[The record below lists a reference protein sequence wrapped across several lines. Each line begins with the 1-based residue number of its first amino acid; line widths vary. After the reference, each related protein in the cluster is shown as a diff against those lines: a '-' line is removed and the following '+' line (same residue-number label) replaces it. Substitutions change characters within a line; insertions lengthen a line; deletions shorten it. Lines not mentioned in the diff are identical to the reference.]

1 VVVVQ
6 DPSLLHVWSTTV
18 AGDVVLSTH
27 EDVLTPAGVCVV
39 VHTLPVVLSVVVQ
52 EVT

>member
-27 EDVLTPAGVCVV
+27 EDVFTPDGVCVV
-39 VHTLPVVLSVVVQ
+39 HTFPVVLSVVVQ